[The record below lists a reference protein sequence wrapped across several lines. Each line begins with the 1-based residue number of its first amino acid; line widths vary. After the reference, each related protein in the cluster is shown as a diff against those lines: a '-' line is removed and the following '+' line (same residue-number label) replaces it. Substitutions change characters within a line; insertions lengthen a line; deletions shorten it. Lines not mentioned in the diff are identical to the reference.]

1 MTEVQAKPGQE
12 KPGQEKPIEDK
23 RTAILDATLRLIS
36 HHGFHGTA
44 MAKVAAEAGVS
55 AGIIYHYFKSKDEL
69 IDELYITVKRKS
81 AAATLANMTPDQ
93 PLPRQL
99 QQALRNVLR
108 YFVQHPM
115 EAAFMEQ
122 YMRSPYFRPAIEE
135 RAKEYYLPVMNA
147 IKRAEAEMVIKA
159 FPEAVSTTLT
169 LDIATSL
176 AQKHEA
182 GFVEMTDELI
192 DRVVDALW
200 EALRR

>member
-1 MTEVQAKPGQE
+1 MTAVEDKRAEE
-12 KPGQEKPIEDK
+12 KRVEDK

-36 HHGFHGTA
+36 QHGFHGTA

-69 IDELYITVKRKS
+69 IDELYVTIKRRS
-81 AAATLANMTPDQ
+81 ATAILVNVTPEI
-93 PLPRQL
+93 PLPSQL
-99 QQALRNVLR
+99 RLALRNILR
-108 YFVQHPM
+108 YFVRHPM
-115 EAAFMEQ
+115 EAAFLEQ
-122 YMRSPYFRPAIEE
+122 YMRSPYFRPEIEE
-135 RAKEYYLPVMNA
+135 RAKECYLPVMNA
-147 IKRAEAEMVIKA
+147 IKRAEQEMVIKA
-159 FPEAVSTTLT
+159 FPAAVSTTLT

-192 DRVVDALW
+192 ERVVDALW

>member
-1 MTEVQAKPGQE
+1 MTAVEDKRAEE
-12 KPGQEKPIEDK
+12 KRVEDK

-36 HHGFHGTA
+36 QHGFHGTA

-69 IDELYITVKRKS
+69 IDELYVTIKRRS
-81 AAATLANMTPDQ
+81 ATAILVNVTPEI
-93 PLPRQL
+93 PLPSQL
-99 QQALRNVLR
+99 RLALRNILR
-108 YFVQHPM
+108 YFVRHPM
-115 EAAFMEQ
+115 EAAFLEQ
-122 YMRSPYFRPAIEE
+122 YMRSPYFRPEIEE
-135 RAKEYYLPVMNA
+135 RAKECYLPVMNA
-147 IKRAEAEMVIKA
+147 IKRAEQEMVIKA
-159 FPEAVSTTLT
+159 FPEAVSTALT

>member
-1 MTEVQAKPGQE
+1 MTPAPDKH
-12 KPGQEKPIEDK
+12 IEDK

-44 MAKVAAEAGVS
+44 MSKVAAEAGVS
-55 AGIIYHYFKSKDEL
+55 AGIIYHYFKSKDDL
-69 IDELYITVKRKS
+69 IDELYVTIKRKS
-81 AAATLANMTPDQ
+81 AAATMSNVNVEQ
-93 PLPRQL
+93 PLPTQL
-99 QQALRNVLR
+99 RQALRNILR
-108 YFVQHPM
+108 YFVRHPM

-122 YMRSPYFRPAIEE
+122 YMRSPYFRPEVEA
-135 RAKEYYLPVMNA
+135 RTKEYYLPIMHA
-147 IKRAEAEMVIKA
+147 MKRAEAEMVIKA

-182 GFVEMTDELI
+182 GLVEMTDELI